1 MRAHEQPVD
10 FLVYDRSGQL
20 VAAVEAKRRLGTS
33 TQWAAELRAGVFEQ
47 MPLQDI
53 PFFVL
58 VVPEAIYIW
67 TSTAPAVAPPTFEL
81 DARVVLAPYYER
93 IGVDAAQIHPM
104 AFETLVWWWLR
115 DLTLGSE
122 QTPDPHLE
130 ASGFVSALA
139 GGRLAQQDAA

>member
-1 MRAHEQPVD
+1 MD

-33 TQWAAELRAGVFEQ
+33 PQWAAELRAGVFEQ
-47 MPLQDI
+47 MPLADI

-58 VVPEAIYIW
+58 VVPEVIYIW
-67 TSTAPAVAPPTFEL
+67 TSAAPAVAAPTFEL

-93 IGVDAAQIHPM
+93 IEVEATQIHPM

-115 DLTLGSE
+115 DLTLGSDQSHDRE
-122 QTPDPHLE
+122 ME
-130 ASGFVSALA
+130 ASGFVGALA